1 MSQQSVDRMGFFNL
15 DGMVL
20 ALVVG
25 TVFFIVLGILV
36 LVIGEIERRKL
47 VGILCVLVGVALALF
62 ALQGEDLGAIF
73 VAVITAFIGNELLS
87 YFGIVE

>member
-1 MSQQSVDRMGFFNL
+1 MGFFNL
-15 DGMVL
+15 DGVVL

-25 TVFFIVLGILV
+25 TVFFIMLGILV
-36 LVIGEIERRKL
+36 LVIGEIDRRKL

-62 ALQGEDLGAIF
+62 ALHGEDLGAIF
-73 VAVITAFIGNELLS
+73 VAVLAAIIGNELLG

>member
-1 MSQQSVDRMGFFNL
+1 MDRMGFFNL